1 MKIKQNS
8 IVAADV
14 EAAEL
19 DATRAVYDMLKPL
32 RCEAQTRVL
41 DHVYALL
48 RAQRQSSGAQEQD
61 EIS

>member
-1 MKIKQNS
+1 MRDEKAYLPLGAGAGGRS
-8 IVAADV
+8 P
-14 EAAEL
+14 
-19 DATRAVYDMLKPL
+19 RAVYDMLKPL